1 MWAGFALFVIAAVC
15 GLLLDSPPSLETI
28 LGVIAAG
35 LACWI
40 AATLP

>member
-1 MWAGFALFVIAAVC
+1 MFGGLVLFVAATFKAEGWFVTA
-15 GLLLDSPPSLETI
+15 SLFDA
-28 LGVIAAG
+28 LALVAAG